1 MDPTLEDLMRTA
13 LHSGSAVANGVAAIA
28 YDFSKTPTSGTIGLK
43 KVGLT
48 IPAYRLI
55 ESGFLSVTTAT
66 TGTFS
71 VQAAAVGDVLPDQ
84 VALAS
89 GAIVKTVQAATGA
102 LDREI
107 LINVKTV
114 ATGKILI
121 FLKVFPLQ

>member
-13 LHSGSAVANGVAAIA
+13 IQSGSAVGNGNAVIA

-48 IPAYRLI
+48 IPANRLI
-55 ESGFLSVTTAT
+55 ESGFLSATTAT

-71 VQAAAVGDVLPDQ
+71 IQAAAVGDVAPDQ
-84 VALAS
+84 VALAA

-114 ATGKILI
+114 ATGKVLI
-121 FLKVFPLQ
+121 FLKIFPLQ